1 MVLCETHFDIST
13 GRAIAGIAITQQ
25 AILRLVDF
33 VDTIHGLEWNLAR
46 QRGHRRGPPAARANH
61 LPNVGE
67 IRRVMRQ

>member
-33 VDTIHGLEWNLAR
+33 VDTIHGLE
-46 QRGHRRGPPAARANH
+46 
-61 LPNVGE
+61 
-67 IRRVMRQ
+67 